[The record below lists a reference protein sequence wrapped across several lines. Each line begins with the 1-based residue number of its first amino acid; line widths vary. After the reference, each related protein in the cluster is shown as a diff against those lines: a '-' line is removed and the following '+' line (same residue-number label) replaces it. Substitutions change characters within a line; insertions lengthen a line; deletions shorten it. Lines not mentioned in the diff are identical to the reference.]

1 MLCTS
6 MRTSVTS
13 ILLLGLLVVCTL
25 VYWPGRSGGF
35 VFDDYPNIVENQ
47 ELRIGSLDGKNL
59 NQAAFSAP
67 MQGPA
72 GRPLSMLSFGI
83 NHVYS
88 GLAPQPYKLTNIA
101 IHLLATIAV
110 FFLTRAIFRALAEVR
125 GIEANE
131 KWAVLAVTA
140 IFALHPMQLTSVLYV
155 VQRMTSLAGLFTIL
169 GMWTYVEARRRMFRG
184 EGGLALLVV
193 GPIAFAGIAVLAKEN
208 GALLPLFATAIELSV
223 FRFRAGSG
231 QLDRRVVLWHGLFSL
246 LPIAVAGTWLLV
258 EPQRFLSAY
267 AVRDFSLIERVLTES
282 RVLIFYLKNL
292 IAPSL
297 SDLSLYHD
305 DIALSTGLLTPV
317 TTLVSIIALVG
328 LGALAFVM
336 RARSPLVT
344 LGILWFFVG
353 HLMESTLL
361 PLEIAH
367 EHRNYLPTYGFALA
381 VVGAV
386 TTIRP
391 VHLTRATRL
400 VALCA
405 FVVMLGLV
413 TWMRAAHWSDPY
425 GWADMEVR
433 NHPGSPRATY
443 EAGRLY
449 ATLALKGN
457 NEARE
462 PALSYLTRSAA
473 LDRSNPMPEATM
485 VIMSSKLG
493 LPARDT
499 WVVSMMTKF
508 GERPLSPAAVTSLKQ
523 LVRCMH
529 SDRCLT
535 DQQMVRLLEAAYR
548 NETVRFSPRRRA
560 DIAAIYGEYLINAH
574 GDYAGGEIKFR
585 DAVALA
591 PEIAQYRVNLVN
603 LMLATGRADEAA
615 KEIDVLRAIGTA
627 SDRKLTILAQDVTR
641 LRAFLASQQ

>member
-1 MLCTS
+1 
-6 MRTSVTS
+6 MRTSATS
-13 ILLLGLLVVCTL
+13 ILLLGLLIVCTL

-35 VFDDYPNIVENQ
+35 VFDDYPNIVDNP
-47 ELRIGSLDGKNL
+47 ELRITSLDAKNL
-59 NQAAFSAP
+59 KQAGFSAP
-67 MQGPA
+67 TQGPA

-88 GLAPQPYKLTNIA
+88 GLSPQPYKLTNIA

-125 GIEANE
+125 GIETNE

-155 VQRMTSLAGLFTIL
+155 VQRMTSLAGLFTLL
-169 GMWTYVEARRRMFRG
+169 GLWAYVEARRRMLRG
-184 EGGLALLVV
+184 EGGLTLLVA
-193 GPIAFAGIAVLAKEN
+193 GPIGFAGIAVLAKEN
-208 GALLPLFATAIELSV
+208 GALLPLFATAIEATV
-223 FRFRAGSG
+223 FRFRTESD

-246 LPIAVAGTWLLV
+246 LPIAVAGAWLLA

-267 AVRDFSLIERVLTES
+267 TVRDYSLIERVLTES

-305 DIALSTGLLTPV
+305 DIAISTGLLMPV
-317 TTLVSIIALVG
+317 TTLVSIVALVG
-328 LGALAFVM
+328 LGVLAFLM

-386 TTIRP
+386 TMLRP
-391 VHLTRATRL
+391 VHLTYAMRS

-405 FVVMLGLV
+405 FITMLGLV
-413 TWMRAAHWSDPY
+413 TGMRATHWSDPY

-433 NHPGSPRATY
+433 NHPNSPRATH

-457 NEARE
+457 VEARE

-473 LDRSNPMPEATM
+473 LDGSNPMPEATM
-485 VIMSSKLG
+485 VIMSAKLG
-493 LPARDT
+493 LPIQDA
-499 WVVSMMTKF
+499 WLASMMTKF

-523 LVRCMH
+523 LVRCTH
-529 SDRCLT
+529 TDRCLS
-535 DQQMVRLLEAAYR
+535 DPAIAGLLEAAYR
-548 NETVRFSPRRRA
+548 NETLRFSPRRLA
-560 DIAAIYGEYLINAH
+560 DIATLYGEYFINVH
-574 GDYAGGEIKFR
+574 GDYAAGETKFR
-585 DAVALA
+585 EAIALA
-591 PEIAQYRVNLVN
+591 PEIAQFRVNLVN
-603 LMLATGRADEAA
+603 LMLAMGRADEATT
-615 KEIDVLRAIGTA
+615 EIDSLKAIGTA
-627 SDRKLTILAQDVTR
+627 SDRKITVLTQDVTR
-641 LRAFLASQQ
+641 LRTFLATQP